1 MQIILSGLTG
11 DVTEDSIH
19 GELSRFFHVVGV
31 RLVRE
36 GDGDSPWA
44 LVEVCDPYAHVWNK
58 CNQLRGVFHRGKR
71 LHFYIPMH
79 QEEQPYELLHPH
91 ERIDIA

>member
-1 MQIILSGLTG
+1 MQIILSGLHG
-11 DVTEDSIH
+11 DVTEDGVKH
-19 GELSRFFHVVGV
+19 ELSRFFHVLAV

-36 GDGDSPWA
+36 GETDSPWA
-44 LVEVCDPYAHVWNK
+44 LVDVCDPYPHVWNK

-79 QEEQPYELLHPH
+79 QEEDAYELLHPH
-91 ERIDIA
+91 ERIDIG